1 MFFCWNFHASDLEAS
16 KNKPHQIR
24 VLEFQ
29 AKEHSKMSTMQV
41 RQLQAT
47 LIQPVSIKT
56 QNIKVVDI
64 CLGVPYHL
72 ESSQL
77 ELG

>member
-1 MFFCWNFHASDLEAS
+1 
-16 KNKPHQIR
+16 
-24 VLEFQ
+24 
-29 AKEHSKMSTMQV
+29 MSTMQV